1 MSDTLVIHPKD
12 PSTDFL
18 EGIYFD
24 KDFDVIRDGN
34 IDEDILIKEI
44 ENHDT
49 IIMMGHGTP
58 MGLINPNFWSGKG
71 INSDPFIINKYHV
84 DLLSTK
90 KTISIWCNSDK
101 FYELNN
107 LSDGNLHT
115 GMIIS
120 EVMEELICLK
130 DIPLDEDEI
139 LDNMNLFAKAVHDS
153 IDLEPEKMVENIL
166 SIYDGD
172 DDVTQFNR
180 KNIKLV

>member
-12 PSTDFL
+12 ESTDFL

-34 IDEDILIKEI
+34 INQGTLRQEI
-44 ENHDT
+44 EKHDR

-58 MGLINPNFWSGKG
+58 AGLINPDFWFSKKIGSFPFT
-71 INSDPFIINKYHV
+71 INRSHV
-84 DLLSTK
+84 KLLSTK
-90 KTISIWCNSDK
+90 KTISIWCNSDQ
-101 FYELNN
+101 FYELNK

-120 EVMEELICLK
+120 EVMEEWMCLNN
-130 DIPLDEDEI
+130 IPLDENEI

-153 IDLEPEKMVENIL
+153 IDLEPEEMVENIL

-172 DDVTQFNR
+172 DEVTQFNR